1 MDAVLAILLV
11 IYVITIILSMI
22 VDKKQQDLT
31 REILDFNLKL
41 VTERGKIV
49 QIIINSEINKENYFV
64 TLEKIEKVLAEDYQ
78 SNN

>member
-1 MDAVLAILLV
+1 MNTGLAILLT
-11 IYVITIILSMI
+11 IYVITIILDMVIS
-22 VDKKQQDLT
+22 KKQQDLI
-31 REILDFNLKL
+31 REILDFNLEL